1 MRAGIQT
8 TLVFCALYSIAALG
22 ANPFGALSTPS
33 APEPTVDPTREPDPE
48 KPPLQRWPVENY
60 ILMGLL
66 SSGVKVQNQQIAILR
81 TPPPHSQT
89 YLVRFG
95 DVLGDRDGYISE
107 FDDFGLTVV
116 QRTEDDGPENVRII
130 VRNRGAKNLND

>member
-8 TLVFCALYSIAALG
+8 ALAFCTLYSISALG

-33 APEPTVDPTREPDPE
+33 APEPAVEPIREPDPE

-66 SSGVKVQNQQIAILR
+66 TSGTKAQNQQIAILR
-81 TPPPHSQT
+81 TPAPHSQT
-89 YLVRFG
+89 YLMRYG
-95 DVLGDRDGYISE
+95 DLLGDRDGYVTE
-107 FDDFGLTVV
+107 FDNSGITVV
-116 QRTEDDGPENVRII
+116 QRAENGSPEHVRII
-130 VRNRGAKNLND
+130 VRNRGVRDLND

>member
-1 MRAGIQT
+1 MRAGIQA
-8 TLVFCALYSIAALG
+8 TLAFCILYSMPTLG
-22 ANPFGALSTPS
+22 ANPFGALATPS
-33 APEPTVDPTREPDPE
+33 APEPVVEPSREPDPE

-66 SSGVKVQNQQIAILR
+66 TSGINAQSQQIAILR

-116 QRTEDDGPENVRII
+116 QRTENDGPENVRII